1 MLIDIQLD
9 CDNDSLLILAKA
21 KGPACHLGTVS
32 CFSNQIPVFGVLQ
45 QLETTIQQRKEQDD
59 SNSYTVELLNAG
71 INKIAQKLGE
81 EAVETVVAALMEK
94 NENLANEAADLL
106 YHLLVILR
114 ARDMSIADVF
124 AILAARAK

>member
-1 MLIDIQLD
+1 M
-9 CDNDSLLILAKA
+9 
-21 KGPACHLGTVS
+21 
-32 CFSNQIPVFGVLQ
+32 
-45 QLETTIQQRKEQDD
+45 
-59 SNSYTVELLNAG
+59 ELLNAG